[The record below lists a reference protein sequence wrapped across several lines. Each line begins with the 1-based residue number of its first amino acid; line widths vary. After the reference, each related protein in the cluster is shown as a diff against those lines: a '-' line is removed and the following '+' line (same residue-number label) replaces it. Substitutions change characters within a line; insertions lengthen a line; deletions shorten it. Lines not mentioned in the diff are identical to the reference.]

1 MSSLNYNH
9 LTDKQKVDVLQKY
22 YVQQK
27 LSFQDI
33 AEIYNTYANKIRR
46 DAKKLNINIRDKSEA
61 QKNALSTGKHKHPT
75 KGSQRSED
83 TKNKIGLSVM
93 ESWESLSSEE
103 LNQRKE
109 KSRMNWEHMDTDAK
123 ANLIKSANS
132 AARLSSKTGSKLEKF
147 LLDKLLN
154 DGYVVEFH
162 KEQSLL
168 NTKLQIDLFLPTINV
183 AIEVDGPSHFSPIWG
198 DDALAKN
205 QKYDEK
211 KNGLIIGKGLSLIRI
226 KQVKDFSK
234 ARANIIYQKLAELL
248 RSKTYKNNSILE
260 IKDE

>member
-1 MSSLNYNH
+1 MSSLNYSQLSDN
-9 LTDKQKVDVLQKY
+9 QKVDVLQKY
-22 YVQQK
+22 YVEKK

-33 AEIYNTYANKIRR
+33 AGMYNTYANKIRR

-93 ESWESLSSEE
+93 ESWNTLSPDE
-103 LNQRKE
+103 LHQRKE
-109 KSRMNWEHMDTDAK
+109 KSRINWEQMDDDVR
-123 ANLIKSANS
+123 ANLIKSANN

-147 LLDKLLN
+147 LLDKLLQ

-168 NTKLQIDLFLPTINV
+168 NTKLQIDLFLPTMNV

-198 DDALAKN
+198 SDALAKN

-211 KNGLIIGKGLSLIRI
+211 KNGLLIGKGLSLIRI

-234 ARANIIYQKLAELL
+234 ARANLIYQNLAKVLQ
-248 RSKTYKNNSILE
+248 SKSYTKNTILE